1 MKRNVGCNILDHTV
15 SRRNFVLGATTAAG
29 FGGFLPAT
37 WAKDVAGNHKQILQV
52 YLQGGVSQLESW
64 DPKPG
69 TELGGPFLSIPT
81 SVPGTH
87 ISELLPHTAKMMH
100 LLSLVRSINLK
111 ADDHSQCRLF
121 MEKGRNTPFVGA
133 VARNTG
139 VYPFLG
145 AVAAK
150 YLDSRDT
157 SLPGYIHI
165 STRGII
171 DDTAGFLEPQYAQFK
186 LEGVKAPEN
195 LDLPNNISK
204 KLYRARNDFRTQL
217 DQQFAAR
224 RRKSYIDAL
233 GSSFNQASKLMER
246 KGLFEAEQDP
256 QDLERYGTHDFA
268 RNCILGRTL
277 LERGAT
283 CVKVTH
289 HGYDSHAE
297 NFNFHLEQLGEF
309 DKTFATLLGDLEDRG
324 MLEHTLVMVYS
335 EFGRTPKIN
344 HRYGRDHWGS
354 AWSIALG
361 GCGIQTGGIVGKTN
375 DKGTEVT
382 DREVHG
388 GHLFHTYLKAVG
400 IDPAQN
406 HDVKGRAIPIGDPA
420 VEPVEELLA

>member
-1 MKRNVGCNILDHTV
+1 MKRNVGCNMLDHAV
-15 SRRNFVLGATTAAG
+15 SRRNFMLGATTAAG
-29 FGGFLPAT
+29 FGGLLPAT
-37 WAKDVAGNHKQILQV
+37 WAKDAEKNQKQILQV

-69 TELGGPFLSIPT
+69 TELGGPFRSIPT
-81 SVPGTH
+81 SVPGIH

-100 LLSLVRSINLK
+100 LLSLVRSINLET
-111 ADDHSQCRLF
+111 DDHSQGRLF

-133 VARNTG
+133 AARNTG

-157 SLPGYIHI
+157 ALPGYIHI

-195 LDLPNNISK
+195 LDLPKNISK
-204 KLYRARNDFRTQL
+204 KLYMARNDLRSRL

-233 GSSFNQASKLMER
+233 GSSFNQASKLMDR

-256 QDLERYGTHDFA
+256 KDLERYGTHDFA

-277 LERGAT
+277 LERGVT

-324 MLEHTLVMVYS
+324 MLEHTLVMIYS

-361 GCGIQTGGIVGKTN
+361 GCGIQTGGVIGKTN

-406 HDVKGRAIPIGDPA
+406 HDVTGRVIPIGDPA
-420 VEPVEELLA
+420 VAPVEELLA

>member
-1 MKRNVGCNILDHTV
+1 
-15 SRRNFVLGATTAAG
+15 
-29 FGGFLPAT
+29 
-37 WAKDVAGNHKQILQV
+37 
-52 YLQGGVSQLESW
+52 
-64 DPKPG
+64 
-69 TELGGPFLSIPT
+69 
-81 SVPGTH
+81 
-87 ISELLPHTAKMMH
+87 MMH

-139 VYPFLG
+139 VYPFVG

-195 LDLPNNISK
+195 LDLPKNISK
-204 KLYRARNDFRTQL
+204 KLYLARNDLRTQL

-233 GSSFNQASKLMER
+233 GSSFNQASKLMDR

-256 QDLERYGTHDFA
+256 KDLERYGTHDFA

-277 LERGAT
+277 LERGVT

-324 MLEHTLVMVYS
+324 MLEHTLVMIYS

-361 GCGIQTGGIVGKTN
+361 GCGIQTGGVVGKTN

-388 GHLFHTYLKAVG
+388 GHLFQTYLRAVG
-400 IDPAQN
+400 IDPSQN
-406 HDVKGRAIPIGDPA
+406 HDITGRVIPIGDPA